1 MVDLNVTTENTWV
14 SKTLTFTKSANP
26 QYFKS
31 NFKIRFRGNSIDSGV
46 KLWLDDV
53 KVTVE

>member
-1 MVDLNVTTENTWV
+1 MNVFKDKE
-14 SKTLTFTKSANP
+14 
-26 QYFKS
+26 YFKS
-31 NFKIRFRGNSIDSGV
+31 NFKIRFRGNSIDSGE